1 MKYILT
7 ILLALSLLTIAGC
20 GDKPS
25 EGTTTEPTNNS
36 KETTEQKEKVDQEN
50 KVLKLGETGRMKDTL
65 GEHDITINSFEI
77 LEEYEG
83 NKPYSS
89 NTWFV
94 VVDATINNL
103 GEKALDSFTITRTRL
118 FDLDSNGGSNEE
130 SFTVFPEEIQP
141 GETVS
146 GQIIFDIPKS
156 SSYELVF
163 GFALSSV
170 ATELRWGFDASEASN
185 K

>member
-1 MKYILT
+1 MKYLLT
-7 ILLALSLLTIAGC
+7 ILLALTLLTIVGC
-20 GDKPS
+20 GDKQS
-25 EGTTTEPTNNS
+25 EGTTTEPTSAS
-36 KETTEQKEKVDQEN
+36 KETKEKTDKVDQDN
-50 KVLKLGETGRMKDTL
+50 KVLKLGETGRMKGTL
-65 GEHDITINSFEI
+65 GEFDVTVDSFRI

-89 NTWFV
+89 NTYFIE
-94 VVDATINNL
+94 VDVTINNL
-103 GEKALDSFTITRTRL
+103 EDKVLKTYSITRARL

-163 GFALSSV
+163 GFARSSV